1 MAYLEIIRQLQL
13 FKKKLDEAER
23 DIEKQIEVK
32 ENKVQEIKTCID
44 RLYNL
49 ESLNQDMTIEELL
62 QELDSLSNE
71 IEFNMQTIRDS
82 ISLKDYFSNE
92 NFNKIEQIITAK
104 NNIDNLSR
112 KLKEAKKTYEE
123 EIASLQ
129 NNNNNEGKKEI
140 CEKCL
145 GLFNDNGEIVNY
157 PSPIELK
164 EFFEFLSQMNIDRSI
179 LNDFIKDFGIKCL
192 NYYQNNKTKEMS
204 SSFIKSEKQGNNDR
218 VPLEDTS
225 KLVQEEQK
233 KDVSSET
240 EEPSFLISKDDLEEI
255 KQMVSVGNEKLSR
268 LSDTDKNFLITAKSL
283 IDAGQEEDIK
293 NITTKFSVTDIK
305 LLSSY
310 NDLIE
315 YFKNYLE
322 NETSEDKEY
331 IHELVDEIFKI
342 KKQIKELEE
351 AKKREEIEK
360 ANEANQT
367 IPDVPKM
374 QNIVLF
380 LKNRDTGNYY
390 IEESQSEILTSPRFN
405 TEYAKSI
412 PPALAKL
419 YNIPFQELK
428 QNENIRTIKGSLYE
442 DEFKPYRIVG
452 GRHFG
457 VRAGYI
463 QMRVSSMLK
472 EAIKETFPLYDSFEV
487 LLVIDAKP
495 KSDDTYDIINGII
508 NRENIE
514 IRRLRELFS
523 GELDQNKLSEINQM
537 IQDGIDI
544 SKKLNDNPLEPLIS
558 KGKGARKNG

>member
-1 MAYLEIIRQLQL
+1 MVYLEIIRQLKLHIMELDEKQRTIEESIENGTRN
-13 FKKKLDEAER
+13 KKK
-23 DIEKQIEVK
+23 IEEIIPLLENMDLLT
-32 ENKVQEIKTCID
+32 ENKK
-44 RLYNL
+44 
-49 ESLNQDMTIEELL
+49 IEELL
-62 QELDSLSNE
+62 ANLKILE
-71 IEFNMQTIRDS
+71 IHVDEQTIRDS

-112 KLKEAKKTYEE
+112 KLNEAKKLYEA

-129 NNNNNEGKKEI
+129 NSNNNNKGKKEI
-140 CEKCL
+140 CERYL
-145 GLFNDNGEIVNY
+145 GFFNDNGEIVNY

-164 EFFEFLSQMNIDRSI
+164 EFFEFLSQMNIDRRV

-192 NYYQNNKTKEMS
+192 NYYQNNKTKENS
-204 SSFIKSEKQGNNDR
+204 LPSNKSEEQENNDQAS
-218 VPLEDTS
+218 LEDTS
-225 KLVQEEQK
+225 ILVQEGPK
-233 KDVSSET
+233 KDVSSDT
-240 EEPSFLISKDDLEEI
+240 EESSLSISKDDLEEI

-283 IDAGQEEDIK
+283 IDNGQEEDIK
-293 NITTKFSVTDIK
+293 NITTKFSAADIK

-310 NDLIE
+310 KDLIE

-322 NETSEDKEY
+322 NETSEDKKY
-331 IHELVDEIFKI
+331 ISELVGEILTI
-342 KKQIKELEE
+342 KDRIKELEE
-351 AKKREEIEK
+351 EKKREEIEK

-380 LKNRDTGNYY
+380 LKNRNTGDYY

-405 TEYAKSI
+405 AEYAKSI
-412 PPALAKL
+412 PLALAKL

-428 QNENIRTIKGSLYE
+428 QNEKIRTIKGSLYE

-452 GRHFG
+452 GKHFG

-472 EAIKETFPLYDSFEV
+472 ETIKKTFPLYDSFEV
-487 LLVIDAKP
+487 FLVIDAKP
-495 KSDDTYDIINGII
+495 KSDDTYNIINGII

>member
-1 MAYLEIIRQLQL
+1 MAYLEIIRQLNL
-13 FKKKLDEAER
+13 HIMKLDEKQRTIEES
-23 DIEKQIEVK
+23 IEKGTRNKKKIEEIITLLANMDLLT
-32 ENKVQEIKTCID
+32 ENKK
-44 RLYNL
+44 
-49 ESLNQDMTIEELL
+49 IEELL
-62 QELDSLSNE
+62 ENLKILE
-71 IEFNMQTIRDS
+71 IYVDEQTIRDS

-112 KLKEAKKTYEE
+112 KLKEAKESYEV

-129 NNNNNEGKKEI
+129 NNNNNNNKGKKEI
-140 CEKCL
+140 CEKYL
-145 GLFNDNGEIVNY
+145 GLFNENGEIVNY
-157 PSPIELK
+157 PSPIELR

-192 NYYQNNKTKEMS
+192 NYYQNNKPKKISS
-204 SSFIKSEKQGNNDR
+204 SSFKSEKQENNDR
-218 VPLEDTS
+218 TPLEDTS
-225 KLVQEEQK
+225 KLVQ
-233 KDVSSET
+233 

-283 IDAGQEEDIK
+283 IDAGREEDIK
-293 NITTKFSVTDIK
+293 NITTKFSATDIK

-322 NETSEDKEY
+322 NETSEDKKY
-331 IHELVDEIFKI
+331 ISDLVSEIFKI

-380 LKNRDTGNYY
+380 LKNRNTGNYY

-405 TEYAKSI
+405 AEYAKSI

-419 YNIPFQELK
+419 YYIPFQELK
-428 QNENIRTIKGSLYE
+428 QNEKIRTIKGSLYE

-452 GRHFG
+452 GKHFG

-463 QMRVSSMLK
+463 QMPVSSNLK
-472 EAIKETFPLYDSFEV
+472 ERLKNNFPLEDSFEV
-487 LLVIDAKP
+487 FLVIDAKP
-495 KSDDTYDIINGII
+495 KSDDTYNIINGII

-523 GELDQNKLSEINQM
+523 GELDQNKLFEINQM

-544 SKKLNDNPLEPLIS
+544 YRKLENNPLEPLIS

>member
-1 MAYLEIIRQLQL
+1 MAYLEIIRQLNL
-13 FKKKLDEAER
+13 HIMKLDEKQRTIEES
-23 DIEKQIEVK
+23 IEKGTRNKKKIEEIITLLANMDLLT
-32 ENKVQEIKTCID
+32 ENKK
-44 RLYNL
+44 
-49 ESLNQDMTIEELL
+49 IEELL
-62 QELDSLSNE
+62 ANLKILE
-71 IEFNMQTIRDS
+71 IYVDEQTIRDS

-112 KLKEAKKTYEE
+112 KLKEAKESYEV

-129 NNNNNEGKKEI
+129 NNNNNNNKGKKEI
-140 CEKCL
+140 CEKYL
-145 GLFNDNGEIVNY
+145 GLFNENGEIVNY
-157 PSPIELK
+157 PSPIELR

-192 NYYQNNKTKEMS
+192 NYYQNNKPKEISS
-204 SSFIKSEKQGNNDR
+204 SSFESEEQENNDR
-218 VPLEDTS
+218 APLEDTS
-225 KLVQEEQK
+225 KLVQ
-233 KDVSSET
+233 

-283 IDAGQEEDIK
+283 IDNGQEEDIK
-293 NITTKFSVTDIK
+293 NITTKFSATDIK

-322 NETSEDKEY
+322 NETSEDKKY
-331 IHELVDEIFKI
+331 ISDLVSEIFKI

-380 LKNRDTGNYY
+380 LKNRNTGNYY

-405 TEYAKSI
+405 AEYAKSI

-419 YNIPFQELK
+419 YYIPFQELK
-428 QNENIRTIKGSLYE
+428 QNEKIRTIKGSLYE

-452 GRHFG
+452 GKHFG

-463 QMRVSSMLK
+463 QMPVSSNLK
-472 EAIKETFPLYDSFEV
+472 ERLKNNFPLEDSFEV
-487 LLVIDAKP
+487 FLILEKKK

-523 GELDQNKLSEINQM
+523 GELDQNKLFEINQM

-544 SKKLNDNPLEPLIS
+544 YRKLENNPLEPLIS

>member
-1 MAYLEIIRQLQL
+1 MAYLEIIRQLNLHIMELDEKQRTIEESIEKGTRN
-13 FKKKLDEAER
+13 KKK
-23 DIEKQIEVK
+23 IEEIITLLANMDLLT
-32 ENKVQEIKTCID
+32 ENKK
-44 RLYNL
+44 
-49 ESLNQDMTIEELL
+49 IEELL
-62 QELDSLSNE
+62 ENLKILE
-71 IEFNMQTIRDS
+71 IYVDEQTIRDS

-112 KLKEAKKTYEE
+112 KLKEAKESYEV

-129 NNNNNEGKKEI
+129 NNNNNNKGKKEI
-140 CEKCL
+140 CEKYL
-145 GLFNDNGEIVNY
+145 GLFNENGEIVNY
-157 PSPIELK
+157 PSPIELR

-192 NYYQNNKTKEMS
+192 NYYQNNKPKEISS
-204 SSFIKSEKQGNNDR
+204 SSFKSEKQENNDR
-218 VPLEDTS
+218 APLEDTS
-225 KLVQEEQK
+225 KLVQ
-233 KDVSSET
+233 

-283 IDAGQEEDIK
+283 IDNGQEEDIK
-293 NITTKFSVTDIK
+293 NITTKFSAADIK

-322 NETSEDKEY
+322 NETSEDKKY
-331 IHELVDEIFKI
+331 ISDLVSEIFKI

-380 LKNRDTGNYY
+380 LKNRNTGNYY

-405 TEYAKSI
+405 AEWAKSI
-412 PPALAKL
+412 SPFLSKF
-419 YNIPFQELK
+419 YFIPFQELK
-428 QNENIRTIKGSLYE
+428 QRENIRTIKGSMYE
-442 DEFKPYRIVG
+442 GEFKPYRIASTG
-452 GRHFG
+452 FSKMRL
-457 VRAGYI
+457 GYI
-463 QMRVSSMLK
+463 KMPVSSNLK
-472 EAIKETFPLYDSFEV
+472 ERLKNNFPLEDSFEV
-487 LLVIDAKP
+487 FLILDAKP
-495 KSDDTYDIINGII
+495 KSDDTYNIINGII

-523 GELDQNKLSEINQM
+523 GELDQNKLFEINQM

-544 SKKLNDNPLEPLIS
+544 YRKLENNPLEPLIS

>member
-1 MAYLEIIRQLQL
+1 MAYLEIIRQLKLHIMELDKKQRTIEESIENGTRN
-13 FKKKLDEAER
+13 KKK
-23 DIEKQIEVK
+23 IEEIITLL
-32 ENKVQEIKTCID
+32 ENMDLLTENEK
-44 RLYNL
+44 
-49 ESLNQDMTIEELL
+49 IEELL
-62 QELDSLSNE
+62 ANLKILE
-71 IEFNMQTIRDS
+71 IHVDEQTIRDS

-112 KLKEAKKTYEE
+112 KLKEAKELSE
-123 EIASLQ
+123 VEIASLQ
-129 NNNNNEGKKEI
+129 NNNNNNKGKKEI
-140 CEKCL
+140 CEKYL
-145 GLFNDNGEIVNY
+145 ALFNDNGEIVNY
-157 PSPIELK
+157 PRPIELK
-164 EFFEFLSQMNIDRSI
+164 EFFEFLSQMNIDRSV

-192 NYYQNNKTKEMS
+192 NYYQNNKPKEISS
-204 SSFIKSEKQGNNDR
+204 SSFKSEKQENDDQAS
-218 VPLEDTS
+218 LEDTS
-225 KLVQEEQK
+225 KLVQEEPK
-233 KDVSSET
+233 RDVPSET

-255 KQMVSVGNEKLSR
+255 KQIVSVGNEKLSR

-283 IDAGQEEDIK
+283 IDAGKEEDIK
-293 NITTKFSVTDIK
+293 NITTKFSATDIK

-322 NETSEDKEY
+322 NETSEDKKY
-331 IHELVDEIFKI
+331 ISDLVSEIFKI
-342 KKQIKELEE
+342 KEQIKELEE

-380 LKNRDTGNYY
+380 LKNRNTGNYY

-405 TEYAKSI
+405 AEYAKSI

-419 YNIPFQELK
+419 YYIPFQELK
-428 QNENIRTIKGSLYE
+428 QNEKIRTIKGSLYE

-452 GRHFG
+452 GKHFG

-487 LLVIDAKP
+487 FLVIDAKP

-523 GELDQNKLSEINQM
+523 GELDQNKLFEINQM

-544 SKKLNDNPLEPLIS
+544 YRKLENNPLEPLIS

>member
-1 MAYLEIIRQLQL
+1 MAYLEIIRQLNL
-13 FKKKLDEAER
+13 HIMKLDEKQRTIEES
-23 DIEKQIEVK
+23 IEKGTRNKKKIEEIITLLANMDLLT
-32 ENKVQEIKTCID
+32 ENKK
-44 RLYNL
+44 
-49 ESLNQDMTIEELL
+49 IEELL
-62 QELDSLSNE
+62 ENLKILE
-71 IEFNMQTIRDS
+71 IYVDEQTIRDS

-112 KLKEAKKTYEE
+112 KLKEAKESYEV

-129 NNNNNEGKKEI
+129 NNNNNKGKKEI
-140 CEKCL
+140 CEKYL
-145 GLFNDNGEIVNY
+145 GLFNENGEIVNY
-157 PSPIELK
+157 PSPIELR
-164 EFFEFLSQMNIDRSI
+164 EFFEFLSQMNIDRSV

-192 NYYQNNKTKEMS
+192 NYYQNNKPKEISS
-204 SSFIKSEKQGNNDR
+204 SSFKSEKQENNDR
-218 VPLEDTS
+218 APLEDTS
-225 KLVQEEQK
+225 KLVQ
-233 KDVSSET
+233 

-283 IDAGQEEDIK
+283 IDNGQEEDIK
-293 NITTKFSVTDIK
+293 NITTKFSAADIK

-322 NETSEDKEY
+322 NEKSEDKKY
-331 IHELVDEIFKI
+331 ISDLVSEIFKI

-380 LKNRDTGNYY
+380 LKNRNTGNYY

-405 TEYAKSI
+405 AEYAKSI

-419 YNIPFQELK
+419 YYIPFQELK
-428 QNENIRTIKGSLYE
+428 QNEKIRTIKGSLYE

-452 GRHFG
+452 GKHFG

-463 QMRVSSMLK
+463 QMPVSSNLK
-472 EAIKETFPLYDSFEV
+472 ERLKNNFPLEDSFEV
-487 LLVIDAKP
+487 FLVIDVKP
-495 KSDDTYDIINGII
+495 KSDDTYNIINGII

>member
-1 MAYLEIIRQLQL
+1 MENLKILEIYV
-13 FKKKLDEAER
+13 DE
-23 DIEKQIEVK
+23 
-32 ENKVQEIKTCID
+32 
-44 RLYNL
+44 
-49 ESLNQDMTIEELL
+49 
-62 QELDSLSNE
+62 
-71 IEFNMQTIRDS
+71 QTIRDS

-112 KLKEAKKTYEE
+112 KLKEAKKLYEV

-129 NNNNNEGKKEI
+129 NNNNKGKKEI
-140 CEKCL
+140 CEKYL
-145 GLFNDNGEIVNY
+145 GLFNDNDEILNY
-157 PSPIELK
+157 PSPVELK
-164 EFFEFLSQMNIDRSI
+164 EFFEFLSQMNIDRSV

-192 NYYQNNKTKEMS
+192 NYYQNNKPKEISS
-204 SSFIKSEKQGNNDR
+204 SSFKSEKQENDDQAS
-218 VPLEDTS
+218 LEDTS
-225 KLVQEEQK
+225 KLVQEEPK
-233 KDVSSET
+233 RDVPSET

-283 IDAGQEEDIK
+283 IDAGKEEDIK
-293 NITTKFSVTDIK
+293 NITTKFSATDIK

-322 NETSEDKEY
+322 NKTSEDEKY

-380 LKNRDTGNYY
+380 LRNSDTGNYY
-390 IEESQSEILTSPRFN
+390 VEESQSEIIKSPKCN
-405 TEYAKSI
+405 AEWAKSI
-412 PPALAKL
+412 SPFLSKF
-419 YNIPFQELK
+419 YFIPFQELK
-428 QNENIRTIKGSLYE
+428 QRENIRTIKGSMYE
-442 DEFKPYRIVG
+442 GEFKPYRIASAG
-452 GRHFG
+452 FSKMRL
-457 VRAGYI
+457 GYI
-463 QMRVSSMLK
+463 KMPVSSNLK
-472 EAIKETFPLYDSFEV
+472 ERLKNNFPLEDSFEV
-487 LLVIDAKP
+487 FLILDAKP

-514 IRRLRELFS
+514 IRRLRKLFS
-523 GELDQNKLSEINQM
+523 EELDQNKLFEINQM

-544 SKKLNDNPLEPLIS
+544 YRKLENNPLEPLIS

>member
-1 MAYLEIIRQLQL
+1 MAYLEIIRQLNL
-13 FKKKLDEAER
+13 HIMKLDEKQRTIEES
-23 DIEKQIEVK
+23 IEKGTRNKKKIEEIITLLANMDLLT
-32 ENKVQEIKTCID
+32 ENKK
-44 RLYNL
+44 
-49 ESLNQDMTIEELL
+49 IEELL
-62 QELDSLSNE
+62 ENLKILE
-71 IEFNMQTIRDS
+71 IYVDEQTIRDS

-112 KLKEAKKTYEE
+112 KLKEAKESYEV

-129 NNNNNEGKKEI
+129 NNNNNNKGKKEI
-140 CEKCL
+140 CEKYL
-145 GLFNDNGEIVNY
+145 GLFNENGEIVNY
-157 PSPIELK
+157 PSPIELR
-164 EFFEFLSQMNIDRSI
+164 EFFEFLSQMNIDRSV

-192 NYYQNNKTKEMS
+192 NYYQNNKPKEISS
-204 SSFIKSEKQGNNDR
+204 SSFKSEKQENDDQT
-218 VPLEDTS
+218 PLEDTS
-225 KLVQEEQK
+225 KLVQEETK
-233 KDVSSET
+233 RVVPSET

-255 KQMVSVGNEKLSR
+255 KKMVSVGNEKLSR
-268 LSDTDKNFLITAKSL
+268 LSDTDNNFLITAKSL
-283 IDAGQEEDIK
+283 IDNGQEEDIK
-293 NITTKFSVTDIK
+293 NITTKFSAADIK

-310 NDLIE
+310 KDLIE

-322 NETSEDKEY
+322 NEKSEEKGY
-331 IHELVDEIFKI
+331 ISELVGEILTI
-342 KKQIKELEE
+342 KDRIKELEE

-380 LKNRDTGNYY
+380 LKNRNTGDYY

-405 TEYAKSI
+405 AEYAKSI
-412 PPALAKL
+412 PLALAKL

-428 QNENIRTIKGSLYE
+428 QNEKIRTIKGSLYE

-452 GRHFG
+452 GKHFG

-472 EAIKETFPLYDSFEV
+472 EAIKKTFPLYDSFEV
-487 LLVIDAKP
+487 FLVIDVKP

-523 GELDQNKLSEINQM
+523 GELDQNKLFEINQM

-544 SKKLNDNPLEPLIS
+544 YRKLENNPLEPLIS

>member
-1 MAYLEIIRQLQL
+1 MAYLEIIRQLNL
-13 FKKKLDEAER
+13 HIMELDE
-23 DIEKQIEVK
+23 KQ
-32 ENKVQEIKTCID
+32 
-44 RLYNL
+44 R
-49 ESLNQDMTIEELL
+49 TIEESIENGTRNKKKIEEIIPLL
-62 QELDSLSNE
+62 GNMDLLTETEKMEELLENLKILE
-71 IEFNMQTIRDS
+71 IHVDEQTIRDS

-112 KLKEAKKTYEE
+112 KLKEAKELYDV

-129 NNNNNEGKKEI
+129 NSNNNNKGKKEI
-140 CEKCL
+140 CEKYL

-157 PSPIELK
+157 PSPIELR
-164 EFFEFLSQMNIDRSI
+164 EFFEFLSQMNIDRRV

-192 NYYQNNKTKEMS
+192 NYYQNNKPKEISS
-204 SSFIKSEKQGNNDR
+204 SSFKGEKQEDNDR
-218 VPLEDTS
+218 APLEDTS

-240 EEPSFLISKDDLEEI
+240 EEPSFLISKDDLEGI

-268 LSDTDKNFLITAKSL
+268 LSDTDKNFLITAKKL

-310 NDLIE
+310 KDLIE
-315 YFKNYLE
+315 YFNNYLE
-322 NETSEDKEY
+322 NETSEEKKY
-331 IHELVDEIFKI
+331 IGELLDEIFII
-342 KKQIKELEE
+342 KKQIEELEE
-351 AKKREEIEK
+351 TKKREEFKKEK
-360 ANEANQT
+360 EVNQT
-367 IPDVPKM
+367 IPNVPKM

-380 LKNRDTGNYY
+380 LKNSDTGNYY
-390 IEESQSEILTSPRFN
+390 IEESQSEILTSPKCN

-452 GRHFG
+452 GKHFG